1 MRITSILENQKIEKR
16 IAITPEIAKKYISLG
31 FEVSLSENYGNH
43 LGIKDEEYKELGVSI
58 SKDEKEII
66 SSADIIVQL
75 GLLDDDKSSLFKENQ
90 SFIGVLNPYENKDKI
105 NDLVKKNINT
115 FSLELLPRI
124 TRAQSMDILS
134 SQANLAGYKAVV
146 ESFAHF
152 EKAIPMMM
160 TAAGTIPAAK
170 VLVVGAGVAGLQ
182 AIATAKRMGAIVF
195 ATDVRLASK
204 EQVESLGGKF
214 LTVEGAEN
222 LETEGGYAKEASDDF
237 KKKQEELL
245 SETLKKIDIV
255 VCTALIPGK
264 KAPIII
270 KEDMINNMKAGSII
284 YDLAAIQGG
293 NTAHTKV
300 DEIVDKNGVKI
311 MGESNILNKLPT
323 SASNLYAKNV
333 FNFVSNLYDK
343 ENITLFKSLLRQ
355 ELNAAGLIIN
365 ATLNLSLSHTEANI
379 IQETMI
385 RFKIAIDKLSEH
397 IQIKDP
403 QKSIKR
409 RSHETYILSKTM
421 RIRLAKK
428 SDIWLL
434 YNWVNKIDSIEN
446 KLITNKKIPKTDHK
460 IWYENSLKNK
470 NRYIWIIENQH
481 IAIGQLRFDINEDK
495 KLCFIDIYIDKEHRK
510 NNFGQ
515 NAYKSSY

>member
-1 MRITSILENQKIEKR
+1 MKIASILENQRIEKR

-31 FEVSLSENYGNH
+31 LEVSLSENYARH
-43 LGIKDEEYKELGVSI
+43 LGIMDQEYIESGVSI
-58 SKDEKEII
+58 LKDEKEILNN
-66 SSADIIVQL
+66 ADIIVQL
-75 GLLDDDKSSLFKENQ
+75 SLLDDDKSFLLKQNQ
-90 SFIGVLNPYENKDKI
+90 TFIGVLNPYDNKDKI
-105 NDLVKKNINT
+105 NNLVKKNINT

-134 SQANLAGYKAVV
+134 SQANLAGYKAVL
-146 ESFAHF
+146 ESFAIF

-195 ATDVRLASK
+195 GTDVRMASK

-214 LTVEGAEN
+214 LTVEGSEN

-255 VCTALIPGK
+255 ICTALIPGK

-270 KEDMINNMKAGSII
+270 KEDMINNMKSGSII

-300 DEIVDKNGVKI
+300 DKVVDKNGVKI
-311 MGESNILNKLPT
+311 IGESNILNKLPI

-333 FNFVSNLYDK
+333 FNFISNLYDK
-343 ENITLFKSLLRQ
+343 ENK
-355 ELNAAGLIIN
+355 NIN
-365 ATLNLSLSHTEANI
+365 INLDDE
-379 IQETMI
+379 
-385 RFKIAIDKLSEH
+385 
-397 IQIKDP
+397 
-403 QKSIKR
+403 
-409 RSHETYILSKTM
+409 
-421 RIRLAKK
+421 
-428 SDIWLL
+428 
-434 YNWVNKIDSIEN
+434 
-446 KLITNKKIPKTDHK
+446 
-460 IWYENSLKNK
+460 
-470 NRYIWIIENQH
+470 IIEKTL
-481 IAIGQLRFDINEDK
+481 IK
-495 KLCFIDIYIDKEHRK
+495 
-510 NNFGQ
+510 
-515 NAYKSSY
+515 

>member
-1 MRITSILENQKIEKR
+1 MKIASILENQKIEKR

-31 FEVSLSENYGNH
+31 FEVSLSENYGSH

-58 SKDEKEII
+58 LKDEKEII

-75 GLLDDDKSSLFKENQ
+75 GLFDDDKSSSLRENQ
-90 SFIGVLNPYENKDKI
+90 TFIGVLNPYDNKDKI
-105 NDLVKKNINT
+105 DDLVKKNINP

-195 ATDVRLASK
+195 ATDVRMASK

-255 VCTALIPGK
+255 ICTALIPGK
-264 KAPIII
+264 KAPVII
-270 KEDMINNMKAGSII
+270 KEDMINNMKAASII

-293 NTAHTKV
+293 NTAYTKV
-300 DEIVDKNGVKI
+300 DEIVDINGVKI

-343 ENITLFKSLLRQ
+343 EN
-355 ELNAAGLIIN
+355 
-365 ATLNLSLSHTEANI
+365 
-379 IQETMI
+379 
-385 RFKIAIDKLSEH
+385 
-397 IQIKDP
+397 
-403 QKSIKR
+403 
-409 RSHETYILSKTM
+409 
-421 RIRLAKK
+421 
-428 SDIWLL
+428 
-434 YNWVNKIDSIEN
+434 
-446 KLITNKKIPKTDHK
+446 KKININLED
-460 IWYENSLKNK
+460 E
-470 NRYIWIIENQH
+470 IIEKTL
-481 IAIGQLRFDINEDK
+481 IK
-495 KLCFIDIYIDKEHRK
+495 
-510 NNFGQ
+510 
-515 NAYKSSY
+515 

>member
-1 MRITSILENQKIEKR
+1 MKIASILENQKIEKR
-16 IAITPEIAKKYISLG
+16 ITITPEIAKKYISLG
-31 FEVSLSENYGNH
+31 LEVSLSENYGSH
-43 LGIKDEEYKELGVSI
+43 LGINDEEYKKLGASI
-58 SKDEKEII
+58 LKDEKQII
-66 SSADIIVQL
+66 SNTDILAQL
-75 GLLDDDKSSLFKENQ
+75 TLLDEDKSSLLKENQ
-90 SFIGVLNPYENKDKI
+90 TFIGVLNPYDNKDKI
-105 NDLVKKNINT
+105 SNLVKKNINI

-146 ESFAHF
+146 ESFANF

-195 ATDVRLASK
+195 ATDVRMASK

-255 VCTALIPGK
+255 ICTALIPGK
-264 KAPIII
+264 KAPLII
-270 KEDMINNMKAGSII
+270 KEDMINNMQSGSII

-293 NTAHTKV
+293 NTAYTKV
-300 DEIVDKNGVKI
+300 DEVIDKNGVKI

-343 ENITLFKSLLRQ
+343 EN
-355 ELNAAGLIIN
+355 
-365 ATLNLSLSHTEANI
+365 
-379 IQETMI
+379 
-385 RFKIAIDKLSEH
+385 
-397 IQIKDP
+397 
-403 QKSIKR
+403 
-409 RSHETYILSKTM
+409 
-421 RIRLAKK
+421 
-428 SDIWLL
+428 
-434 YNWVNKIDSIEN
+434 
-446 KLITNKKIPKTDHK
+446 KKININLDD
-460 IWYENSLKNK
+460 E
-470 NRYIWIIENQH
+470 IIEKTL
-481 IAIGQLRFDINEDK
+481 IK
-495 KLCFIDIYIDKEHRK
+495 
-510 NNFGQ
+510 
-515 NAYKSSY
+515 